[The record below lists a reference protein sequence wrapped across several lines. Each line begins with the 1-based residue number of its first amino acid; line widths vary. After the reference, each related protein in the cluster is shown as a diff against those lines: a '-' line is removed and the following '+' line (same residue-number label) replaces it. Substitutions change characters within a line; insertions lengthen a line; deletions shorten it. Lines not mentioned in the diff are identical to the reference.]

1 MSTPGLSDFTETEGG
16 GRLAYTA
23 PSMSWASGGRVFI
36 TSFPAR
42 PLPSSFLQCDRSY
55 RAASPQSQCS
65 AHHVW
70 ECFHSHLVPGSSHH
84 PCEVGRP
91 ASHFIGE
98 GPEVQNGEVTCLR
111 RTGSPGWAW
120 SSGKISGPVFLQPPL
135 ITTPLLWMRFHLF
148 FYFFSIFPS
157 SFIPTLKVLHPLG
170 SHTATS
176 KVHLDFCLISNK
188 FLPVDFATIN
198 RLIRCRPNSFK
209 YFPVFPESLAIYSS
223 VIQL

>member
-1 MSTPGLSDFTETEGG
+1 MTSQRQRVVGGWHTQHHPCHGLQEAECLSQASQQGHSPPPSCNV
-16 GRLAYTA
+16 TA
-23 PSMSWASGGRVFI
+23 ATG
-36 TSFPAR
+36 
-42 PLPSSFLQCDRSY
+42 LPP
-55 RAASPQSQCS
+55 PQSQCS